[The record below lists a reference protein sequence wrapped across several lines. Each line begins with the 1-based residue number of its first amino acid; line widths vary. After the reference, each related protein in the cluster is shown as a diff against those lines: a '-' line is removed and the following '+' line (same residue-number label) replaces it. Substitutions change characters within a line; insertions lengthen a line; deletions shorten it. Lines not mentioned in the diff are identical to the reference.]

1 MNAEVI
7 DSHGLISTGA
17 NYQRVARY
25 SKPGLS
31 PGKAVSEVVSCGV
44 RLSVVGHAEIRKPQV
59 E

>member
-7 DSHGLISTGA
+7 DSQSLISRGA

-31 PGKAVSEVVSCGV
+31 LAKQY
-44 RLSVVGHAEIRKPQV
+44 LKWFLVGYVI
-59 E
+59 